1 MYKKD
6 KEIFEGPFANYE
18 KMTAFSKIF
27 GHARTWAKNPNSPF
41 YKLYGAVQNRL
52 SKARSIQA
60 SMTNIL
66 RRRYLEIKKDPY
78 MEQLLNKAHM
88 ISQMT
93 GQRVKMN
100 ERGELVF
107 VAPRDSSD
115 KNGTVKAGEMVVL
128 TGDVAG
134 AFADY
139 ESVIFALADEFLAS
153 EIAREH
159 VPSLLS
165 ALDLLRRFFPRL
177 PELQTMFNFEG
188 LTEEEISFRLE
199 RLSPEQIRFIH
210 QQVSNIMM
218 MRTSMDG
225 TVAEEVNILLG
236 NETSG
241 LNKLRATAN
250 VVEGRKQF
258 HYAPLA
264 RFGDIYISVKQLI
277 DKKNSKGEIKQ
288 VEQLLDYQ
296 QFETNAEAQEAYR
309 KLRIKYPNAK
319 VSRPAKQTI
328 QEVRA
333 MFNSLEKA
341 PGLEFV
347 AQYMSDTNA
356 TRFNEAMKELR
367 EVLDSKGLDKN
378 VVGINQFF
386 ASRNKEVG
394 LEGVP
399 GYDPDFSR
407 SILQYIAIGSQAL
420 ARNRFSR
427 DAAKGYTETIAY
439 AVKKGD
445 KNLEKRH

>member
-1 MYKKD
+1 
-6 KEIFEGPFANYE
+6 
-18 KMTAFSKIF
+18 
-27 GHARTWAKNPNSPF
+27 
-41 YKLYGAVQNRL
+41 
-52 SKARSIQA
+52 
-60 SMTNIL
+60 
-66 RRRYLEIKKDPY
+66 
-78 MEQLLNKAHM
+78 M

-93 GQRVKMN
+93 GQRVKKN
-100 ERGELVF
+100 ERGELIF

-241 LNKLRATAN
+241 LNKLKATAN

-367 EVLDSKGLDKN
+367 EVLGSKGLDKN

-386 ASRNKEVG
+386 APRNKEVG

-407 SILQYIAIGSQAL
+407 SIYNTLQL
-420 ARNRFSR
+420 
-427 DAAKGYTETIAY
+427 DHK
-439 AVKKGD
+439 
-445 KNLEKRH
+445 H